1 MVLILTFLMALFWQ
15 SSAYAERQSTVESF
29 VRLEEILRDQLD
41 SLALNAGEIF
51 PVIIVR
57 AVPSYEESRTSFAD
71 SSIQKLSG
79 AFGPSNVRYCEGCS
93 ASHSKIRDSGVE
105 VISPDSMTLADI
117 SDFDTAMR
125 GATPPAQTA
134 WWLIENADG
143 ITVRGVS
150 LSSGRVVFAQNIS
163 PNLASQLRTQ
173 RNYTA
178 SKDLLRRHRGDS
190 LTHTVFDLGFYP
202 SQHIALDFL
211 EQWGSFNQR
220 FFGVSVSL
228 LDPVLGLGASYGEA
242 FPNLMNTMLGGKLLM
257 SVPTAL
263 IRSLTRNL
271 GGDTPTQLVDPLLT
285 LVGVARV
292 PMPILNGDYA
302 LNLFASTNGK
312 VGIGVSTLNTSF
324 LPVLP

>member
-1 MVLILTFLMALFWQ
+1 MVLIVAFLMAIFWQ
-15 SSAYAERQSTVESF
+15 FSAYAERQRTAESF
-29 VRLEEILRDQLD
+29 LRLEEILRDQVE
-41 SLALNAGEIF
+41 SRALNAGDTF
-51 PVIIVR
+51 PIIIVR
-57 AVPSYEESRTSFAD
+57 AVPSYEDSRNSFVHR
-71 SSIQKLSG
+71 SIQSLRG

-93 ASHSKIRDSGVE
+93 ASHSKIRESGLE

-163 PNLASQLRTQ
+163 PNLTAQLRTQ

-190 LTHTVFDLGFYP
+190 LTHAVVDLAVYP
-202 SQHIALDFL
+202 SQHIAIDFL
-211 EQWGSFNQR
+211 EQWGSYNQR
-220 FFGVSVSL
+220 FFGVSASL
-228 LDPVLGLGASYGEA
+228 IDPVLGLGASYGEA
-242 FPNLMNTMLGGKLLM
+242 FPNLMNAMLGGKLLM

-271 GGDTPTQLVDPLLT
+271 GGGAPTELIDPLLT

-292 PMPILNGDYA
+292 PMPIFDGNYA
-302 LNLFASTNGK
+302 VNLFVSTNGK